1 MDQIRLIMFDIG
13 FKISTQTSFGWIVSW
28 VDKVFFFF
36 VPHCPETLRYA
47 KVWRKDVVGSLTL
60 AYDKVIRTK

>member
-28 VDKVFFFF
+28 VDKV
-36 VPHCPETLRYA
+36 
-47 KVWRKDVVGSLTL
+47 
-60 AYDKVIRTK
+60 IRTK